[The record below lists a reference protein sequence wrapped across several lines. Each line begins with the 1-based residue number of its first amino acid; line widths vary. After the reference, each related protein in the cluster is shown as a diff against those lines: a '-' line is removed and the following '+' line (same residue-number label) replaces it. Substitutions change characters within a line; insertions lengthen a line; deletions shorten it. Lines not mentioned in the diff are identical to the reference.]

1 MHRSNGTTTLIP
13 EVLLMG
19 YKNGFFPMA
28 DSASGKMQWHR
39 PDPRAIIPLD
49 AVRIPRSLRQVLRK
63 QLFSVTTNTAFA
75 RVVQLCANR
84 EDTWINDDIVDAYTA
99 LHHLGYAHSIESW
112 QNGVLVVGLYGV
124 SINGAFFG
132 ESMFSLQS
140 NASKVAFAFL
150 VNRLLAL
157 RFTLLDTQYIN
168 EFTESLGAI
177 EVPDVI
183 YQQLLGKALSQDTCF
198 E

>member
-112 QNGVLVVGLYGV
+112 QNGVLVGGLYGV

>member
-19 YKNGFFPMA
+19 YRNGFFPMA
-28 DSASGKMQWHR
+28 DSVTGKMQWHR

-49 AVRIPRSLRQVLRK
+49 AVHIPRSLRQVLRK
-63 QLFSVTTNTAFA
+63 QLFHVTTNTAFTQ
-75 RVVQLCANR
+75 VIQLCANR
-84 EDTWINDDIVDAYTA
+84 DDTWINDDIIDAYTA

-112 QNGVLVVGLYGV
+112 QDGMLVGGLYGV
-124 SINGAFFG
+124 AMNGAFFG
-132 ESMFSLQS
+132 ESMFSLQN

-150 VNRLLAL
+150 INRLLAL

-183 YQQLLGKALSQDTCF
+183 YQQMLGKALSQDTCF

>member
-112 QNGVLVVGLYGV
+112 QNGVLVGGLYGV

-150 VNRLLAL
+150 VNRLLVL